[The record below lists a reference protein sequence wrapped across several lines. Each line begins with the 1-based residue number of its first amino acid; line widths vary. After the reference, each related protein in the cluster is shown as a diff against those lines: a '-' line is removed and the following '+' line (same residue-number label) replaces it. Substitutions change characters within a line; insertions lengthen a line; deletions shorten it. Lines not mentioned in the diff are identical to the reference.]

1 MLSCPYQPLW
11 AAMIGTES
19 IINVDRGQGP
29 RDYLNNILAREEIQA
44 VLISQG
50 IDPQEAQVRIDN
62 LSDNEISKFVEE
74 MDQLSAGG
82 GFFETFIIVVFLIFL
97 ATDIS
102 GYTDVFPFVKKT
114 ATKKTTRDETTIETT
129 NIKKIQPSLEDSRIN
144 PADNLIIYFPPD
156 SNNLTAK
163 AFEKL
168 DRVFKFMAKNPN
180 TRINIKGFSD
190 STDSSSYDQMVS
202 ESRANTVKNY
212 LMAKGVDSTKIS
224 TLGVGSQAF
233 SATNGTEEERQ
244 MIGRVVIEF
253 NTPTTK

>member
-97 ATDIS
+97 ILLATDIS
-102 GYTDVFPFVKKT
+102 GYTEVSLLLKKLLQ
-114 ATKKTTRDETTIETT
+114 KKQLGMKR
-129 NIKKIQPSLEDSRIN
+129 PLRL
-144 PADNLIIYFPPD
+144 LI
-156 SNNLTAK
+156 
-163 AFEKL
+163 
-168 DRVFKFMAKNPN
+168 
-180 TRINIKGFSD
+180 
-190 STDSSSYDQMVS
+190 
-202 ESRANTVKNY
+202 
-212 LMAKGVDSTKIS
+212 
-224 TLGVGSQAF
+224 
-233 SATNGTEEERQ
+233 
-244 MIGRVVIEF
+244 
-253 NTPTTK
+253 